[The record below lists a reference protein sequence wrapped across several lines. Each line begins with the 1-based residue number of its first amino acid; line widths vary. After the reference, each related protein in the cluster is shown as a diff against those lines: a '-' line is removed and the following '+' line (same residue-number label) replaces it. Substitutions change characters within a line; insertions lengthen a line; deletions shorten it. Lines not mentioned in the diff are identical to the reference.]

1 MGQMGTQ
8 LLLNY
13 CYGHAD
19 STLLLCP
26 YGPLTNYINHNQSL
40 ANVRL
45 AWGRPESGNHMPHLM
60 QQSIDSI
67 EDDTAKLSMEI
78 VAIRDIHEGE
88 EIFLD
93 YGDDWEA
100 AWQADRY
107 KSASQLNSDTTI
119 QLPTVFEVLNHTVD
133 ALPPNLGM
141 KCDYEYVNKWEHHYF
156 SGTLDHFSIFH
167 QPNFLDC
174 EILQRSI
181 LEDGFTS
188 YTVHMYRIENQKYEN
203 NDEEESDNSIIA
215 QLPRKAIRYY
225 DRPLTSDIHL
235 PNAFRHDIRI
245 PDEIFP
251 KSWRN
256 KVSRSI
262 Y

>member
-1 MGQMGTQ
+1 
-8 LLLNY
+8 
-13 CYGHAD
+13 
-19 STLLLCP
+19 
-26 YGPLTNYINHNQSL
+26 
-40 ANVRL
+40 
-45 AWGRPESGNHMPHLM
+45 M

-67 EDDTAKLSMEI
+67 EDGTAKLSMEI

-100 AWQADRY
+100 AWHDHIRKWEPVQGADRY
-107 KSASQLNSDTTI
+107 KSASQLNSDATI
-119 QLPTVFEVLNHTVD
+119 QLPTVFEVLNHTAD
-133 ALPPNLGM
+133 AQPPNLGL
-141 KCDYEYVNKWEHHYF
+141 KCDHGYVDEWEHHY
-156 SGTLDHFSIFH
+156 SSDTLDHFSIFH
-167 QPNFLDC
+167 HPNFWDC

-188 YTVHMYRIENQKYEN
+188 YTVHMYHIENKKYEN
-203 NDEEESDNSIIA
+203 NEEEESAIAESSIIA
-215 QLPRKAIRYY
+215 QLPRKAIRFY

-256 KVSRSI
+256 KV
-262 Y
+262 